1 MKIESITQ
9 RPPDIVGTLEYLW
22 AYAPTERPV
31 NPMDVTYKA
40 GTTPLLDSAEGVLF
54 DGNPVY
60 LEDDGRTFVHSDG
73 EWVEVEVALEVT
85 LKVKF
90 PEGGS
95 DV

>member
-1 MKIESITQ
+1 M
-9 RPPDIVGTLEYLW
+9 
-22 AYAPTERPV
+22 
-31 NPMDVTYKA
+31 
-40 GTTPLLDSAEGVLF
+40 DSAEGVLF

-60 LEDDGRTFVHSDG
+60 LEDDGRTFVHTDG

-85 LKVKF
+85 LTVKF